1 MIYTATFSIERFYRH
16 APEKVFRAFAVAEA
30 KEQWFAGPKDQW
42 KELEREMDFR
52 VGGVERVR
60 GVHQTGFESFF
71 DCRYHQ
77 IVENRRI
84 VYVYDMYVNKQLISV
99 SIASI
104 ELEPKDG
111 GTRFL
116 LTEQGAYLEGG
127 EQAYRSRKEGTE
139 GLMRQ
144 FEAALDRAR

>member
-1 MIYTATFSIERFYRH
+1 MIYSATFSIERFYRH
-16 APEKVFRAFAVAEA
+16 APEKVFRAFADPEA
-30 KEQWFAGPKDQW
+30 KAKWFAGPKGQW
-42 KELEREMDFR
+42 KELTREVDFR
-52 VGGVERVR
+52 VGGQERVR
-60 GVHQTGFESFF
+60 GVHKTGFESFF

-84 VYVYDMYVNKQLISV
+84 VYVYDMHVNKQLISV
-99 SIASI
+99 SIATL
-104 ELEPKDG
+104 EMEPKDG

-127 EQAYRSRKEGTE
+127 EAAYQSRKEGTE

-144 FEAALDRAR
+144 LEAALDR